1 VFSKASI
8 PIDLTIVRENI
19 EGTYGGIEH
28 MLTQDVALC
37 RRLISR
43 PGSIQVH
50 KFAFEMARKEGFK
63 KVTCA
68 HKANIM
74 KLTDGLFLETF
85 YEVAKD
91 YPEIIADDIIV
102 DDLAMKLVSRPQ
114 NYEVV
119 VLTNLQGDIMS
130 DLCAGLVG
138 GLGFAPSANIGDQ
151 ISIFEAVHGTAP
163 DIMGKNIANPTSLLL
178 SGLMML
184 RHLGLMNEA
193 DTIENALLR
202 TLELGNHTGDFG
214 DRSKP
219 SLSTTDFA
227 NTIIANLGKAP
238 AEGVSRKS
246 NIASSFHL
254 PQKPAKQR
262 MMLGSNRQ
270 EEQIVGLDVF
280 FQSAETGEELAQK
293 LIPLNKNG
301 LKLIMISNRG
311 TQVWPTGSIY
321 TECVDQYRARFEMEN
336 GLLSSLQEMLQFSVQ
351 LGAIINI
358 SSIEIL
364 RNYGGKA
371 AYSLAQGQ

>member
-1 VFSKASI
+1 
-8 PIDLTIVRENI
+8 
-19 EGTYGGIEH
+19 
-28 MLTQDVALC
+28 
-37 RRLISR
+37 
-43 PGSIQVH
+43 
-50 KFAFEMARKEGFK
+50 
-63 KVTCA
+63 
-68 HKANIM
+68 
-74 KLTDGLFLETF
+74 
-85 YEVAKD
+85 
-91 YPEIIADDIIV
+91 
-102 DDLAMKLVSRPQ
+102 
-114 NYEVV
+114 
-119 VLTNLQGDIMS
+119 
-130 DLCAGLVG
+130 
-138 GLGFAPSANIGDQ
+138 
-151 ISIFEAVHGTAP
+151 
-163 DIMGKNIANPTSLLL
+163 
-178 SGLMML
+178 MML